1 MQASVR
7 MSGETWRAQLCDL
20 LHDCAA
26 SAPAEQADRIRE
38 AHALLCL
45 GAEMAGETPG
55 ALVDWQVVEAML
67 SLDAHESA
75 VLTLMGGESSFLLS
89 RGTSGICLGSA
100 VLPDGSE
107 EMVAEGSTL
116 ALALLTAFVSSL
128 VADSEQSGTRERV
141 AQGAAARLN

>member
-7 MSGETWRAQLCDL
+7 TSGDTWRAQLCNL

-45 GAEMAGETPG
+45 VTELTGQPPDAMVE
-55 ALVDWQVVEAML
+55 WQVVEAML

-75 VLTLMGGESSFLLS
+75 VLSLMGGESSFMLS
-89 RGTSGICLGSA
+89 RGTSGICLASA

-116 ALALLTAFVSSL
+116 ALALLTAYLSSL
-128 VADSEQSGTRERV
+128 VEDSDQPGTRERIT
-141 AQGAAARLN
+141 QGAAARLN